1 MELSPTCLSA
11 VVRMTIPDSANRG
24 RSGSN
29 TGRPGNKSP
38 GTCEL
43 KHWMDTRICPRRRH
57 LFDAAS
63 DGCFPIPDCFASYDS
78 ILLVSRVQK
87 ACPRP
92 NVRETSSIRQS
103 NGLLIR
109 RFGVRFPGL
118 PPISCAVRIGD
129 LNQRNYLKGISNR
142 ITAHLRSHRRAART
156 PRNKKSVFCFLSRRM
171 VGGA

>member
-1 MELSPTCLSA
+1 MLQVRVLPGAPICKVRSKIDRTSMVGVAQLVEPRVVIPVVVGSSPIVHPNSLLERLSERDNP
-11 VVRMTIPDSANRG
+11 VRR
-24 RSGSN
+24 
-29 TGRPGNKSP
+29 
-38 GTCEL
+38 L
-43 KHWMDTRICPRRRH
+43 KRWMDTRICPRRRH
-57 LFDAAS
+57 PFDAAF

-118 PPISCAVRIGD
+118 PPFPHSRLEIVD
-129 LNQRNYLKGISNR
+129 L
-142 ITAHLRSHRRAART
+142 
-156 PRNKKSVFCFLSRRM
+156 
-171 VGGA
+171 

>member
-1 MELSPTCLSA
+1 MARSRTCSLA
-11 VVRMTIPDSANRG
+11 VDRTTIRSFVNR
-24 RSGSN
+24 RCSGLII
-29 TGRPGNKSP
+29 GRPLSRSP
-38 GTCEL
+38 GTSRRL
-43 KHWMDTRICPRRRH
+43 RSMAIITFQRRRH
-57 LFDAAS
+57 LFDAAF

-118 PPISCAVRIGD
+118 PPF
-129 LNQRNYLKGISNR
+129 
-142 ITAHLRSHRRAART
+142 
-156 PRNKKSVFCFLSRRM
+156 PRNPRTSSQGFGTQHSQSVQQVAIVNIWPLAAM
-171 VGGA
+171 